1 MILYQYLVK
10 ESSSIILTLNND
22 DYIEIQA
29 LPIFNDEG
37 VLNLDIINIE
47 ILVNGLLYLKYSI
60 FTFSESAFNILA
72 LDLTIQCPYDSTT
85 GSFLLTIF
93 SDKEYKEV

>member
-1 MILYQYLVK
+1 MILYQYSIK

-29 LPIFNDEG
+29 LPIITEEG
-37 VLNLDIINIE
+37 VLNTDIINIE
-47 ILVNGLLYLKYSI
+47 ILLNGLLYLKYSI
-60 FTFSESAFNILA
+60 FTASESAFNILV
-72 LDLTIQCPYDSTT
+72 LDITIQCPYDFST